1 MFAYNG
7 LCSESYYSE
16 SIRHLERMS
25 GEDIDIPSF
34 MGKMVKP
41 SNNSAVCD
49 HLLQC
54 NSLPFFDN
62 FSILA
67 HENKK
72 SLLESKGSVLIVRD
86 KP

>member
-16 SIRHLERMS
+16 SIRHLERS
-25 GEDIDIPSF
+25 GEDIDIPYF
-34 MGKMVKP
+34 TEKMVKP

-72 SLLESKGSVLIVRD
+72 YLLEIKGSVLIMGD

>member
-1 MFAYNG
+1 
-7 LCSESYYSE
+7 
-16 SIRHLERMS
+16 MS

-34 MGKMVKP
+34 TGKMVKP
-41 SNNSAVCD
+41 SNNNAVCD
-49 HLLQC
+49 HLLQY
-54 NSLPFFDN
+54 NSLPFLDN

-72 SLLESKGSVLIVRD
+72 YLLERKGSVLTVRD